1 MPAFRVY
8 DMTPLNNAATNFKL
22 AGRLWKSAKVLRNR
36 RAGRI
41 FLVATGDKHI

>member
-22 AGRLWKSAKVLRNR
+22 AGRPLNNAIVWKI
-36 RAGRI
+36 AGQAE
-41 FLVATGDKHI
+41 FS